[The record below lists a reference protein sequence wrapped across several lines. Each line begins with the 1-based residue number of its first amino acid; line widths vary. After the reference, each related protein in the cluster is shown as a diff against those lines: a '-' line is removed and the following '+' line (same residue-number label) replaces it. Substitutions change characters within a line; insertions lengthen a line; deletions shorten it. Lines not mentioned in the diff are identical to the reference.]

1 MFDHYLNHYISM
13 GAQFA
18 FGAVVAPDENHC
30 WTIHL
35 LILVTALGQY
45 CVPSPMTNP
54 CVRIALGQKFTTSL
68 SFHPSW
74 AISAGPSFL
83 IISKC
88 ASVTSTHWF
97 WCYCLVLYRTYPI
110 FFSFDSLSTIWRLFL
125 LPSVHLHFFL
135 FQNEALLI
143 FLFIL
148 YDMNLSA
155 LSSLL
160 QEKDMSICIH
170 FDCHTVIFFRY
181 LYVWHFPHCLQLT
194 QW

>member
-1 MFDHYLNHYISM
+1 MIDHYLNGSTICIWGSSGPRWEPLLDHSLIDSCKSLGPVLCAKPHDQSMRLNNTGAEIHY
-13 GAQFA
+13 F
-18 FGAVVAPDENHC
+18 
-30 WTIHL
+30 
-35 LILVTALGQY
+35 
-45 CVPSPMTNP
+45 
-54 CVRIALGQKFTTSL
+54 

-74 AISAGPSFL
+74 VISVGPLVL

-88 ASVTSTHWF
+88 ASVTSKHWF

-110 FFSFDSLSTIWRLFL
+110 FFSFDSLSTIWRRFL

-135 FQNEALLI
+135 FQNETLLI
-143 FLFIL
+143 FFTIL
-148 YDMNLSA
+148 YDMNLSD

-160 QEKDMSICIH
+160 QEKDVSICIH